1 VVNGATTCHNPADN
15 VSGFSGIP
23 VPMTGIAEKLGA
35 IGYATHAVGKW
46 DAGMATMHHTPAGR
60 GFQSW
65 LGYFGHCNDYWT
77 EIDK

>member
-1 VVNGATTCHNPADN
+1 
-15 VSGFSGIP
+15 
-23 VPMTGIAEKLGA
+23 MTGIAEKLGA